1 MSWIKKECLNCV
13 AFVND
18 NQRDGMFCV
27 GFCSFRI
34 SVKFLHKQSSAEAK
48 IIWKCSFD
56 ISVKQS
62 SLPGFKWGDIIS
74 RPVISFACSST
85 MLLSGEVMD
94 LSLSAID
101 RKVGVECFLTDVVW
115 LPWRRQSGLCSALR
129 THKVKSLGFVCRP
142 SFSSPLVNLAL
153 LSRGDFYVLCS
164 FYYAW
169 GK

>member
-1 MSWIKKECLNCV
+1 M

-27 GFCSFRI
+27 GLCSFWI
-34 SVKFLHKQSSAEAK
+34 SVNFLHKQSSAEAK

-56 ISVKQS
+56 ISFKQS
-62 SLPGFKWGDIIS
+62 SLPGFKWGNIIP
-74 RPVISFACSST
+74 RPFISFACSST

-115 LPWRRQSGLCSALR
+115 LPRRSQSGLCSALR

-142 SFSSPLVNLAL
+142 SFSSLPVNLAF
-153 LSRGDFYVLCS
+153 LSRGDFYELCS